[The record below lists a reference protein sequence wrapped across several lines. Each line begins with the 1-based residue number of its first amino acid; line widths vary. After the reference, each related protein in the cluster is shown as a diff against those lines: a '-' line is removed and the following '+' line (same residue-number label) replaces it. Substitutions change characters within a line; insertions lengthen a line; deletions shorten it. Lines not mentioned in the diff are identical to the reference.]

1 MKKSILLL
9 TVLIITV
16 PAPAQQLVQ
25 VQKKPLDHSV
35 YDAWKTVGA
44 LSLSEDGKY
53 ASYLVQEQEGDRY
66 AEVLNLVT
74 LQKQRIERASQPKLT
89 PDGRFLIATINPFFK
104 ETKEAKL
111 KKVKKDEMPKDTLGI
126 YNCVTGELKKIPFLK
141 SVKIGKWGKTHIA
154 FQCDM
159 PADTTGGKKHDKKE
173 KDQGENLM
181 VYQLASGFTDTL
193 AAVSDY
199 NFSTGGDTLF
209 FVRRPHS
216 KDSLLEAGLFMY
228 TPKDR
233 QLTNIYT
240 IDLKQKVDLPVV
252 SEDNRH
258 LVFYANLD
266 TTQQGKNDVSIL
278 YYNQDHDKAKILI
291 DNNLKG
297 LAQDWKISKNRALIF
312 SKSGHRLFFGI
323 APVLPEKDTTI
334 VPSEVAQL
342 DIWHYKDNYIQP
354 QQLQNLNRELKKSY
368 MCVMD
373 LAEQNN
379 PTTAQHPEE
388 LRYSTVQPGNTEHQ
402 HSADHRHS
410 HSWRRL
416 SADEYHIVQ
425 VPQEYDASWGYSVS
439 NYPYQMETSWNSNRR
454 SDLYLINITD
464 GSASL
469 LLKNA
474 YISGVSA
481 SKEGKYL
488 VWFNNLDQNWYSYD
502 VQSRQIVCMTEGLDV
517 SFANELHDTPNM
529 ASSYGN
535 AGWMEGDQAIFIND
549 RYDIWQLDPL
559 GKTPPINFTDGLGRK
574 ENLTFDIVRLNEML
588 LPAGTPGVKKDP
600 IKPKETVYF
609 SVFDHTT
616 KETGYYYKQLGK
628 KRPAMTRWI
637 QEPMTFVYLTRSK
650 DGKVM
655 IYSKHNF
662 ENSPNI
668 WFTKDNFKT
677 QVKITDINPQQKEY
691 NWGTAELV
699 HWKSATGIDL
709 DGILYKPENFD
720 PTKKYPM
727 IVYFYERTSHTI
739 HSYRAPAPSRST
751 INIPFFVSN
760 EYIVFVPDI
769 AYQTGHPG
777 KSALDCIVPGVKK
790 LIAENSWIDAD
801 NIAIQGQSWGGYQV
815 AYMVTQPQVFKWK
828 AAGAGAPVSNMTSAY
843 GGIRWGSGMVRQFQY
858 EHTQSRIGQNLWDGF
873 DLYIENSPLF
883 FADKVETPLLI
894 MHNDKDEAV
903 PWYQGIEL
911 FTALR
916 RLEKPV
922 WMLQYNNESRNLS
935 KRVNA
940 KDLSIR
946 LEQFFN
952 HFLKSAPMPVWM
964 KTGVPATFKGI
975 DWGLDLTTQ

>member
-1 MKKSILLL
+1 MKKTILLL
-9 TVLIITV
+9 TVLII
-16 PAPAQQLVQ
+16 AASARAQQPVQ

-35 YDAWKTVGA
+35 YDTWKNVGV
-44 LSLSEDGKY
+44 LSMSEDGKY

-74 LQKQRIERASQPKLT
+74 LKKRRIERASQPKLT
-89 PDGRFLIATINPFFK
+89 PDGGFLIASINPFFK

-111 KKVKKDEMPKDTLGI
+111 KKLKKDQMPKDTLGI

-141 SVKIGKWGKTHIA
+141 SVKIGKLGKTHIA

-159 PADTTGGKKHDKKE
+159 PADTTGGKNPAKKE
-173 KDQGENLM
+173 KDQGEDLM
-181 VYQLASGFTDTL
+181 VYHLATGSTDTL
-193 AAVSDY
+193 PAVSDY

-216 KDSLLEAGLFMY
+216 TDSLLEAGLFMY
-228 TPKDR
+228 TAKDR

-240 IDLKQKVDLPVV
+240 LDLKQKVKLPVV

-258 LVFYANLD
+258 IVFYASLD
-266 TTQQGKNDVSIL
+266 TTEQGKDNVSIL
-278 YYNQDHDKAKILI
+278 YYNQYLDKAKVLI
-291 DNNLKG
+291 DNTLKG
-297 LAQDWKISKNRALIF
+297 LAKDWKISENRALFF

-334 VPSEVAQL
+334 ISSEVARL
-342 DIWHYKDNYIQP
+342 DIWHYRDNYIQP
-354 QQLQNLNRELKKSY
+354 QQLQNLTRELKKSY

-373 LAEQNN
+373 LTGDQN
-379 PTTAQHPEE
+379 PEDHQCGAD
-388 LRYSTVQPGNTEHQ
+388 QPCGTDQ
-402 HSADHRHS
+402 QTP
-410 HSWRRL
+410 SWRQL
-416 SADEYHIVQ
+416 STDEYHIVQ
-425 VPQEYDASWGYSVS
+425 VPQEHDANWGYSVS
-439 NYPYQMETSWNSNRR
+439 DYPYQLETTWSSNPR
-454 SDLYLINITD
+454 SDLYLINIED
-464 GSASL
+464 GSASA
-469 LLKNA
+469 LLKDE

-481 SKEGKYL
+481 SEEGKYL
-488 VWFNNLDQNWYSYD
+488 VWFNNRDQNWYSCD
-502 VQSRQIVCMTEGLDV
+502 VQSRQIVCMTGGMEV
-517 SFANELHDTPNM
+517 SFANELHDTPEM
-529 ASSYGN
+529 AYSYGN
-535 AGWMEGDQAIFIND
+535 EGWLEGDQAIFIND
-549 RYDIWQLDPL
+549 RYDIWQIDPS
-559 GKTPPINFTDGLGRK
+559 GKTPPVSLTDGLGLR
-574 ENLTFDIVRLNEML
+574 ENLTFRIVRLDKTL

-600 IKPKETVYF
+600 IKLKETIYF
-609 SVFDHTT
+609 SVFDNTT
-616 KETGYYYKQLGK
+616 KESGYYFKQMGK
-628 KRPAMTRWI
+628 RRPVMTRWI

-662 ENSPNI
+662 VNSPDV
-668 WFTKDNFKT
+668 WLTKDNFKT
-677 QVKITDINPQQKEY
+677 QVRITDINPQQKGY

-720 PTKKYPM
+720 STKKYPM
-727 IVYFYERTSHTI
+727 IVYFYERTSQTLHT
-739 HSYRAPAPSRST
+739 YRAPAPSRST

-760 EYIVFVPDI
+760 EYLVFVPDI

-790 LIAENSWIDAD
+790 IISENSWVDAD

-858 EHTQSRIGQNLWDGF
+858 EHSQSRIGKNLWDGF

-916 RLEKPV
+916 RLGKPV
-922 WMLQYNNESRNLS
+922 WMLQYNNESHNLS
-935 KRVNA
+935 ERVNA

-952 HFLKSAPMPVWM
+952 HFLKGAPMPVWM
-964 KTGVPATFKGI
+964 KTGVPATLKGI